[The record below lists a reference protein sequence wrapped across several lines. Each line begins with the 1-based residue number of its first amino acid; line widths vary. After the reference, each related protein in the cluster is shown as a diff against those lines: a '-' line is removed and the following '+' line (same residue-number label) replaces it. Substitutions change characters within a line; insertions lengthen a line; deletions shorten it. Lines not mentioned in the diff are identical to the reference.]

1 MISIKKI
8 LVMCLFGATAHAVAS
23 PGSAV
28 LTPEQTREVYRIPVE
43 IAPGPFT
50 ADWKSFTPDK
60 LKSEPDWWRDAK
72 IGVWFHWGP
81 QNMGRMDGWYAGRLY
96 MQGWNG
102 YNSHL
107 KRYGHPSEFGYMDV
121 LNAWKAP
128 EFDPKKLMDLYADCG
143 ARFILVIGSHH
154 DNFDLWNSK
163 YQPWNSV
170 NVGPKRD
177 VVGEMFKEARKHNF
191 HVGMS
196 FHADY
201 SLWWYQAAFGSDK
214 TGPKA
219 GVPYDAAARTKENGK
234 GQWWAGLDPK
244 DLYGIDLKEERNLGN
259 GLTQVNQLFTHA
271 DTRAFAE
278 WYCLKWFNRLK
289 QFVDDYD
296 PDFIY
301 TDGVEPFTGQRTAV
315 GVISDA
321 AVKVV
326 AHYYNKRYARNNGT
340 VDCMALIK
348 GGPRVPGVAA
358 VFEGGYDG
366 PIMRTPWVWENC
378 CGDWFYNDNTY
389 YAARPMVM
397 QMIEAIC
404 RDGNFNYS
412 ISPTQDGSLEPGAV
426 KMWRDFGKFVK
437 INGEAIY
444 GSRAW
449 KVLGEGRMQADPK
462 RPEAKPSLALFP
474 REQLISRNIDTYQM
488 TTEDI
493 RFTEGKDGSVY
504 AFVLNVPKAGETI
517 TIKSMG
523 TDAKLFDK
531 PVVAVSLL
539 GVNDKLQW
547 KQLPDGLVITCPKEL
562 SLQYAAV
569 FKVTGR

>member
-1 MISIKKI
+1 
-8 LVMCLFGATAHAVAS
+8 
-23 PGSAV
+23 
-28 LTPEQTREVYRIPVE
+28 
-43 IAPGPFT
+43 
-50 ADWKSFTPDK
+50 
-60 LKSEPDWWRDAK
+60 
-72 IGVWFHWGP
+72 
-81 QNMGRMDGWYAGRLY
+81 
-96 MQGWNG
+96 
-102 YNSHL
+102 
-107 KRYGHPSEFGYMDV
+107 
-121 LNAWKAP
+121 
-128 EFDPKKLMDLYADCG
+128 
-143 ARFILVIGSHH
+143 
-154 DNFDLWNSK
+154 
-163 YQPWNSV
+163 
-170 NVGPKRD
+170 
-177 VVGEMFKEARKHNF
+177 
-191 HVGMS
+191 
-196 FHADY
+196 
-201 SLWWYQAAFGSDK
+201 
-214 TGPKA
+214 
-219 GVPYDAAARTKENGK
+219 
-234 GQWWAGLDPK
+234 
-244 DLYGIDLKEERNLGN
+244 
-259 GLTQVNQLFTHA
+259 
-271 DTRAFAE
+271 
-278 WYCLKWFNRLK
+278 
-289 QFVDDYD
+289 
-296 PDFIY
+296 
-301 TDGVEPFTGQRTAV
+301 
-315 GVISDA
+315 
-321 AVKVV
+321 
-326 AHYYNKRYARNNGT
+326 
-340 VDCMALIK
+340 
-348 GGPRVPGVAA
+348 
-358 VFEGGYDG
+358 
-366 PIMRTPWVWENC
+366 
-378 CGDWFYNDNTY
+378 
-389 YAARPMVM
+389 MVM